1 MLAEALVAWHPQGL
15 VLGEMVQS
23 LEDFATTTLRVF
35 YAVKNPKSCYF
46 LDCKDIP
53 AVVKAQM

>member
-1 MLAEALVAWHPQGL
+1 MLAEALVAWHPQRL

-23 LEDFATTTLRVF
+23 LEDFATTTLGVF
-35 YAVKNPKSCYF
+35 YAVKNPKSCHF